1 MKNRRT
7 RALVALATSA
17 LALTLAGTS
26 AALAPSAHA
35 ASGGGCT
42 GGSSGPAGTVYSC
55 ISASGYAQLVGDAH
69 VYMNSVPSGC
79 HITVNVWDWE
89 FDYIVTSTT
98 VPCGTS
104 KHVVAPTYNG
114 AYDWYYTEVIVNNGS
129 PVWSPRQY
137 MP

>member
-1 MKNRRT
+1 MNKRH
-7 RALVALATSA
+7 
-17 LALTLAGTS
+17 ALTLAASAVAMALAAAS

-55 ISASGYAQLVGDAH
+55 ISASGYAQLVGDAY

-79 HITVNVWDWE
+79 KITVNVWDWE
-89 FDYIVTSTT
+89 FDYVVSSTT
-98 VPCGTS
+98 VPCATS

-114 AYDWYYTEVIVNNGS
+114 AYDWYYTEVIVGNGS
-129 PVWSPRQY
+129 PVWSPREN